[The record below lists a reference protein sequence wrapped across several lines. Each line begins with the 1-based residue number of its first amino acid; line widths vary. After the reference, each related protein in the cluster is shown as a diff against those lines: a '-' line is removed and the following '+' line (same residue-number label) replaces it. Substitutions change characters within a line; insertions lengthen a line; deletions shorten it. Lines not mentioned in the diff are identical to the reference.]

1 MAAPGSD
8 PNAIDQSK
16 TYTVKEL
23 AALLNFTVNWTR
35 DLIHQGKI
43 ESFKPIPGGHI
54 RIRGSEVARILGSIK
69 QQGAITTAGEDE
81 VDEILVP
88 PENAARIF
96 PREAEPDP
104 TGEDLKIG
112 FHHLFE

>member
-1 MAAPGSD
+1 MATPGID
-8 PNAIDQSK
+8 PSGIDQSK

-23 AALLNFTVNWTR
+23 AALLHFTVNWTR

-43 ESFKPIPGGHI
+43 ESFKPVPGGHI

-69 QQGAITTAGEDE
+69 QQGAVTAAGADD

-88 PENAARIF
+88 AENAARIF
-96 PREAEPDP
+96 PPEAQPEPK
-104 TGEDLKIG
+104 GEDLKIG